1 MSARRYS
8 NDGVTA
14 SIIHLIISGAF
25 FIAGVVFFIIMM
37 NALNKLATALSVI
50 FIGLAFFNLA
60 NVKAI
65 YKDYNMSNKFVRWL
79 LGFASVLGFLML
91 VGGVV
96 FTVTNSLP
104 SPYVKVVAF
113 SIVIGTILKTFI
125 QNIGE
130 FIPAFSNPE
139 SDFLKYHSHLI
150 FVASTLAF
158 FSIMYIFF
166 DFYFTLLFVGNWIL
180 VYFILSCFRSWM
192 EEKETG
198 FLVWAIILFV
208 VGIGINLPIAL
219 AVNNVSGLSATLSE
233 ANLFNLASNLYFAL
247 AIVMGIGFTFL
258 TRLGF
263 VKSNM
268 SDFGVEILLLVLPLL
283 AFGLQFLAFKYF
295 EVFLITTGA
304 VLVLVGLIVLLFKAV
319 VGLIMFLGTFFA
331 EAGKT
336 IWYIISFKWI
346 TNQIEVLS
354 YRDKK
359 SSSKPKMST
368 SCESCKY
375 HSQISKPGVAGEN
388 INVLYCEYH
397 NRECLGI
404 LDSNCK
410 NFQQK

>member
-25 FIAGVVFFIIMM
+25 FIAGLVFFIIMM

-65 YKDYNMSNKFVRWL
+65 YKDYNMSNKFVLWL

-96 FTVTNSLP
+96 FTATNPLP
-104 SPYVKVVAF
+104 FPYVKVVAF
-113 SIVIGTILKTFI
+113 SIVIGTILKIFI
-125 QNIGE
+125 QNIGD

-139 SDFLKYHSHLI
+139 SDFLKFHSHLI

-192 EEKETG
+192 EEKKTG
-198 FLVWAIILFV
+198 FLIWTIILFV
-208 VGIGINLPIAL
+208 VGVGINLPIAL
-219 AVNNVSGLSATLSE
+219 AVNNVSGLSATLSK

-258 TRLGF
+258 TRISF

-331 EAGKT
+331 EAGKA

-359 SSSKPKMST
+359 SSSKPKTNT
-368 SCESCKY
+368 SCEQCKFC
-375 HSQISKPGVAGEN
+375 SQISKPGVAGSSV
-388 INVLYCEYH
+388 NVLYCEH
-397 NRECLGI
+397 DNRECLGF
-404 LDSNCK
+404 LDNNCK
-410 NFQQK
+410 HFQQK